1 MLWWIW
7 ILLGFALLLHEL
19 KASGAFI
26 SLFFAAGAIFVGL
39 LVALGVAGPLWI
51 QLLFF
56 SVSSVASLLI
66 LRQRLLAR
74 FRRPERL
81 DLDSVIGRVAVA
93 VEPIPC
99 GCIGK
104 TELRGS
110 VWSAKNAGHQH
121 IGTAERC
128 NVIGIDGLQLQVTTG
143 NSAGMRVSS
152 EEEI

>member
-26 SLFFAAGAIFVGL
+26 SLFFGAGAIFVGL
-39 LVALGVAGPLWI
+39 LVAFGVAGPVWI

-56 SVSSVASLLI
+56 SISSVASLFI

-81 DLDSVIGRVAVA
+81 DLDSVIGRIAVA

-110 VWSAKNAGHQH
+110 VWNAKNAGGRD
-121 IGTAERC
+121 IGAAERC
-128 NVIGIDGLQLQVTTG
+128 NVIGIDGLELQVRTED
-143 NSAGMRVSS
+143 SAGMDDHG
-152 EEEI
+152 